1 MELLEV
7 PKNNMSA
14 MLQDSPDVLRAYE
27 EYKRFTAD
35 PVMREKVKA
44 HERFLINQKLDRAEA
59 REEGR
64 TEKARETAA
73 IMKKEGFDTAVI
85 ARMTSLPL
93 SEIETILQK

>member
-1 MELLEV
+1 
-7 PKNNMSA
+7 

-44 HERFLINQKLDRAEA
+44 HERFLIDQHLNRVEAEEA
-59 REEGR
+59 GREKGQVEGR

-85 ARMTSLPL
+85 ARMTGLPL